1 MLKKSALPIL
11 LAAGFSFM
19 SLNVAADWTLD
30 SKQSSL
36 HFVSIKNG
44 TTAETHRFAELEGK
58 VADNGKVNLGVHLAS
73 VETQI
78 PIRNER
84 MHEMLF
90 DTKNTPMAN
99 ITAQVDVAGF
109 EKMAE
114 GTIANEDVK
123 LTLSLHGKTI
133 DYDTRLQ
140 VVKLANGGI
149 AVSTKQPL
157 LVKAEDFGLGDGV
170 EALRE
175 IAGLTSIAAA
185 EPVTANLVFR
195 VNK

>member
-84 MHEMLF
+84 MQEMLF

-114 GTIANEDVK
+114 GTIANKDVK